1 MKKTLIALTAAA
13 ALLVTSVGATAA
25 SAAPK
30 AKAPTAGVSRILDI
44 D

>member
-13 ALLVTSVGATAA
+13 ALLATSVGATAA

-30 AKAPTAGVSRILDI
+30 AKVQTQTVARILDI
-44 D
+44 G

>member
-13 ALLVTSVGATAA
+13 ALLATSVGATAA
-25 SAAPK
+25 SAAPRV
-30 AKAPTAGVSRILDI
+30 KAPSQGVSLILDI